1 MLKLSTQ
8 RAITLRLTSRI
19 PSARC
24 FAVSARS
31 WNRLDRPLGD
41 RTIESNLATETN
53 KLSKSL
59 SKFWKNANIK
69 YDDNNYHV
77 QLDGKTLRTPLG
89 FQLSLPES
97 KQQLAKLIAHEWAN
111 LPDLKIKT
119 NALPLT
125 SLASRA
131 VDLTHVNYD
140 KNVADREEL
149 IAKVGNIE
157 DIKVNVLRYLDTDTC
172 LIFATH
178 KEYSGKLRQKQDE
191 LYIPLIE
198 EYNEFFTTYARSKSG
213 LLPHEN
219 DEIKLQYLDCEVDG
233 LRGNR
238 QTITTANV
246 VLDWLDNVPVF
257 DLIALERAV
266 LTTKSF
272 LCGITL
278 LRSNV
283 SHEENLQSIY
293 QVNKQ
298 NAEDYYHKTIEEII
312 ELGNLETIFQ
322 TQEWGEVEDT
332 HDVDKVDWLRNLTS
346 AALVCH

>member
-1 MLKLSTQ
+1 MLKLATQ
-8 RAITLRLTSRI
+8 RALPRLII
-19 PSARC
+19 PSRRYLS
-24 FAVSARS
+24 VSIRS

-41 RTIESNLATETN
+41 RTIESNIPTETN

-59 SKFWKNANIK
+59 TKFWKNADAK
-69 YDDNNYHV
+69 YNTDTKKFDV

-89 FQLSLPES
+89 FPLSLPES
-97 KQQLAKLIAHEWAN
+97 KKQLAELIAHEWAN

-119 NALPLT
+119 NSLPLT

-131 VDLTHVNYD
+131 IDLTHIHD
-140 KNVADREEL
+140 QEVADREEM

-157 DIKVNVLRYLDTDTC
+157 DIKINVLRYLDTDTC

-178 KEYSGKLRQKQDE
+178 KEYSGKLRKKQDE
-191 LYIPLIE
+191 LYLPLIQ
-198 EYNEFFTTYARSKSG
+198 EYNDFFTTYARNKG
-213 LLPHEN
+213 HLLAHPT
-219 DEIKLQYLDCEVDG
+219 DEVKLQHLDCETDG

-238 QTITTANV
+238 QTITTQNV

-257 DLIALERAV
+257 DLIALERAI

-272 LCGITL
+272 LCGVSL
-278 LRSNV
+278 LRSNI
-283 SHEENLQSIY
+283 SDEEIMKSVY
-293 QVNKQ
+293 QLNK
-298 NAEDYYHKTIEEII
+298 NSPEEYYHKTVEEIV

-322 TQEWGEVEDT
+322 TEEWGEVEDT
-332 HDVDKVDWLRNLTS
+332 HDVDKVDWLRNLAS